1 MEPASRTNNVMEVK
15 IREYA
20 NSGNVC
26 VELDMFYLNLNAIKV
41 SFNVI
46 QEIHT
51 LKLVYSKFQGTIKT
65 SL

>member
-1 MEPASRTNNVMEVK
+1 MDTASRMNNVTEVK

-20 NSGNVC
+20 ISGNAC
-26 VELDMFYLNLNAIKV
+26 VELDMLYLILNVMKV

-51 LKLVYSKFQGTIKT
+51 LKLVHSEFQGTIKT

>member
-1 MEPASRTNNVMEVK
+1 MDTASRTNNVMEVK
-15 IREYA
+15 IRQYA

-26 VELDMFYLNLNAIKV
+26 VELDMFYLILNVIKV

-46 QEIHT
+46 QEMHT
-51 LKLVYSKFQGTIKT
+51 LKLVYSEFQVTIKT

>member
-51 LKLVYSKFQGTIKT
+51 LKLVDSKFQGTIKT